1 MLWMARSRADIPN
14 YAFTPHDETS
24 RRVTLYRGVY
34 PVSFTIK
41 TTDRRLLYRDIFAT
55 LLSHELVEEGDSVI
69 FTKGDLEG
77 VSGST
82 NSMQIVEV
90 NSSV

>member
-1 MLWMARSRADIPN
+1 MSRIRSDIPI
-14 YAFTPHDETS
+14 YAFTAHDETS

-41 TTDRRLLYRDIFAT
+41 TTDPRQLFRDMFDT
-55 LLSHELVEEGDSVI
+55 LLSHKLVDEGDRVI
-69 FTKGDLEG
+69 FTKGDLDG

-82 NSMQIVEV
+82 NSMKIVEV
-90 NSSV
+90 TASN